1 MHNITWVGG
10 IIFQRMEGACCS
22 LLLALSQLMR
32 GQCIYCAALMML
44 LLLESAGS
52 MQRSG
57 SKKAEAMLLLLE
69 QAEVTLHGGHGAM
82 SDGGLE

>member
-1 MHNITWVGG
+1 
-10 IIFQRMEGACCS
+10 
-22 LLLALSQLMR
+22 
-32 GQCIYCAALMML
+32 MML
-44 LLLESAGS
+44 LLLESAES

-82 SDGGLE
+82 SDGRLEEDRGNAAAPRTS